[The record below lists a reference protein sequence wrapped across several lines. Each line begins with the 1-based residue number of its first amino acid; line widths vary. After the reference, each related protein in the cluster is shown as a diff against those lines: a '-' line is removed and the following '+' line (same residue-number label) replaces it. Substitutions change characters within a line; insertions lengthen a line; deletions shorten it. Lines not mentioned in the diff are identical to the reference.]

1 MKNLYACTSAVM
13 MLSACASQPPAPV
26 AATPPAP
33 PPLVSGIDRSGFD
46 ASVRPQDNFYEA
58 VNGAWLKRTAIP
70 ADKSSYGTL
79 TELSDNSEREQREII
94 EAAAADKQRLPDSDE
109 QKIGDYYSAFL
120 DVARVDQLGLQPLQ
134 AELARIAAI
143 HSRAEI
149 AQQFAHFAEIGVD
162 APFGMA
168 VEQDAKDST
177 RYAVYLGQS
186 GLGLPD
192 RDYYLLD
199 DPKFVELRKQ
209 YVAHISRMLAL
220 AGDSD
225 ADAHARKVFAFE
237 KRLAE
242 KQWSKVETRDADK
255 TYNKYALSELPGLI
269 PDFSWLTYATSAGFA
284 QQPAVIV
291 GEPGYFEG
299 LSKILNTTSLSN
311 LKIYLRWQ
319 LLNAYAPYLSKPFVD
334 ENFAFYGKALNGVPE
349 DRPRWK
355 RGVSAVNEALGFAV
369 GKLYVARYF
378 PPQNKA
384 RMQVLVNN
392 LLEEYRLSIG
402 SLAWMSADT
411 KKKAL
416 EKLAK
421 FTTKIGYPDQWRD
434 YSTLRIS
441 ADDLVGNVIRA
452 SRFEFARNAAKLG
465 KPIDRNEWDMT
476 PQTVNAYY
484 NPLMNEIVFPA
495 AILQAPVF
503 DMQADD
509 AANYGAIG
517 AIIGHEI
524 GHGFDDQGS
533 KYDGDG
539 NLKSWWTDADRR
551 NFDTRVKA
559 LITQYSAYEPIK
571 GYHVN
576 GALTIGENIGDL
588 GGVSISYLAYQLSL
602 AGKPALVI
610 DGLTGDQRF
619 FMGWAQAWRWKYRD
633 EAMINLVKTNP
644 HSPPQFRCNGVVV
657 NVPAFYGAFDVKPGD
672 GMYRAPQQ
680 RVTIW

>member
-1 MKNLYACTSAVM
+1 
-13 MLSACASQPPAPV
+13 
-26 AATPPAP
+26 
-33 PPLVSGIDRSGFD
+33 
-46 ASVRPQDNFYEA
+46 
-58 VNGAWLKRTAIP
+58 
-70 ADKSSYGTL
+70 
-79 TELSDNSEREQREII
+79 
-94 EAAAADKQRLPDSDE
+94 
-109 QKIGDYYSAFL
+109 
-120 DVARVDQLGLQPLQ
+120 
-134 AELARIAAI
+134 
-143 HSRAEI
+143 
-149 AQQFAHFAEIGVD
+149 
-162 APFGMA
+162 
-168 VEQDAKDST
+168 KDST
-177 RYAVYLGQS
+177 HYIVYLGQS

-192 RDYYLLD
+192 RDYYLQK
-199 DPKFVELRKQ
+199 DPKFVALRTQ
-209 YVAHISRMLAL
+209 YVTHVKAMLAL
-220 AGDSD
+220 SGDAGAAVD
-225 ADAHARKVFAFE
+225 AKDVMAFE
-237 KRLAE
+237 TRLAQ
-242 KQWSKVETRDADK
+242 KQWSKVEDRDAEK
-255 TYNKYALSELPGLI
+255 TYNKYALNELPGLI
-269 PDFSWLTYATSAGFA
+269 PDFSWLTYITICGF
-284 QQPAVIV
+284 QHEPAVV
-291 GEPGYFEG
+291 VAEPSYFRALTPILRNTP
-299 LSKILNTTSLSN
+299 LSA
-311 LKIYLRWQ
+311 LKAYMRWQ
-319 LLNAYAPYLSKPFVD
+319 LLRAYAPYLSKPFVD
-334 ENFAFYGKALNGVPE
+334 ENFAFYGKTLNGIPE
-349 DRPRWK
+349 NRARWK
-355 RGVSAVNEALGFAV
+355 RGVSAVDGALGFAV
-369 GKLYVARYF
+369 GKLYVAKYF
-378 PPQNKA
+378 PPENKV
-384 RMQVLVNN
+384 RMEALVRN
-392 LLEEYRLSIG
+392 LLEEYRLSIAT
-402 SLAWMSADT
+402 LDWMSPQT
-411 KKKAL
+411 KTRAL

-421 FTTKIGYPDQWRD
+421 FTTKIGYPDKWRD

-619 FMGWAQAWRWKYRD
+619 FMGWAQA
-633 EAMINLVKTNP
+633 
-644 HSPPQFRCNGVVV
+644 
-657 NVPAFYGAFDVKPGD
+657 
-672 GMYRAPQQ
+672 
-680 RVTIW
+680 